1 MEMRHFV
8 CGVLTSLFCQR
19 SCIAAESA
27 AWQNGAM
34 IFTEKLVF
42 LDLETT
48 GANAATDRITEIG
61 LVEVDAGQV
70 SRWSTLVNPQQP
82 IPPFIQHLTGISDRM
97 VKDAPLIDAV
107 LDTVRSRLEG
117 GLFIAHNARFDYGF
131 LNNACM
137 QAGLALP
144 NEVLCTVKL
153 SRRLF
158 PSERRHNLDTLIER
172 HQLSTGDRHRAL
184 ADADLLWQLWNKFS
198 VEIAPET
205 FQSAVQA
212 LRQRPGEPQAKKKQT
227 LREMK

>member
-1 MEMRHFV
+1 
-8 CGVLTSLFCQR
+8 
-19 SCIAAESA
+19 
-27 AWQNGAM
+27 M

-61 LVEVDAGQV
+61 LVEVDGGQV

-82 IPPFIQHLTGISDRM
+82 IPRFIQHLTGISDQM
-97 VKDAPLIDAV
+97 VKDAPLIDTV
-107 LDTVRSRLEG
+107 LDTVRSRLDG

-137 QAGLALP
+137 RAGLGLP
-144 NEVLCTVKL
+144 NEVLCTVRL

-158 PSERRHNLDTLIER
+158 PAERRHNLDTLIER
-172 HQLSTGDRHRAL
+172 HQLITGDRHRAL

-198 VEIAPET
+198 AQIEPET

-212 LRQRPGEPQAKKKQT
+212 LRQRPGMPQARK
-227 LREMK
+227 RRAPPEMR